1 MAYDVRDPLMLLIGR
16 FWYEGLGGN
25 SYLPR
30 SGIYEAIVGC
40 CRVTGTGA
48 QASAQS
54 IRVILENAC
63 TIRQGRRSDN
73 QISGSEDRLDS
84 SLYEHM
90 KASYQSCRLF
100 VNVLSEVSCC
110 YSLQAIITCL
120 VCDGGPSEQA
130 AVPLLQRDLF
140 PNATMVSRDRAH
152 RARSITKGVWGPL
165 NEQCQGLLG
174 LFTTDDQSIS
184 RMLQKL
190 GLFANSVV
198 TELLLHVLN
207 PSLLLLI
214 ASAKEL
220 QQILPDISRD
230 SDQQRCQI
238 HQSIEKFL
246 FRFTAIQLIVRSPF
260 QTVPFAS

>member
-1 MAYDVRDPLMLLIGR
+1 MLPCD
-16 FWYEGLGGN
+16 WY
-25 SYLPR
+25 
-30 SGIYEAIVGC
+30 
-40 CRVTGTGA
+40 
-48 QASAQS
+48 
-54 IRVILENAC
+54 
-63 TIRQGRRSDN
+63 RRSSQCPERQSHIRKNLHDQTRTPFRQSDQWFRG
-73 QISGSEDRLDS
+73 QIGLEPLRAHEGFVPRLS
-84 SLYEHM
+84 
-90 KASYQSCRLF
+90 

-198 TELLLHVLN
+198 TELLLNVLN
-207 PSLLLLI
+207 PSLLILI

-260 QTVPFAS
+260 QTVPLAS